1 MTHSFPTRCSSDL
14 RGSYRNA
21 YSFDTPAGYVHNT
34 AFNETN
40 FSGMLG
46 LNKRWGYSHL
56 NLSGYKGNLGFP
68 EHEDH
73 DPHAGGDQGSEGGL
87 SRQVAVPMQKVH
99 HFKASLNNNFILG
112 EQQLRVVLG
121 YQENQRREFE
131 H

>member
-87 SRQVAVPMQKVH
+87 SRQVAVPMRSEEHTSELQ
-99 HFKASLNNNFILG
+99 SLMRISYAVFCLKKKN
-112 EQQLRVVLG
+112 
-121 YQENQRREFE
+121 
-131 H
+131 